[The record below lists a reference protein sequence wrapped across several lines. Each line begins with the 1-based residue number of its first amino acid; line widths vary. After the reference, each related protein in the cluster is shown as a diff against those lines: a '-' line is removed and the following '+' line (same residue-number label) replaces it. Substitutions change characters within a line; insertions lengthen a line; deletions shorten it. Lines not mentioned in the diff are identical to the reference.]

1 MTSIGLL
8 MKIKRVLLPV
18 LGLFGMVTISL
29 TSMAEEPMVK
39 DDLAVATFAGGCFWC
54 IESDFDKVEGVV
66 ATTSGYTGGHKADP
80 SYEEVSAGQTGHA
93 EAVQILFNPIKVS
106 YADLLDIFWRNI
118 DPTTPNRQ
126 FCDKGSQYRSA
137 IFFHNQKQ
145 KGLAEQSK
153 HQLETSKPFTAPI
166 VTEINAMT
174 TFYRAE
180 EYHQDFHDKNPL
192 HYKFYRFTCG
202 RDRRLKELWGNS

>member
-1 MTSIGLL
+1 M
-8 MKIKRVLLPV
+8 LLPV